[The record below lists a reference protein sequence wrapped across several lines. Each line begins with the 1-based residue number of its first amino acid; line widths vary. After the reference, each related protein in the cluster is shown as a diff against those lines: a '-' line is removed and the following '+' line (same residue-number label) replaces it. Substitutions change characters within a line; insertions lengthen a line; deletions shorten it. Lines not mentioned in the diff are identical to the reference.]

1 MMGKEIKDLEAR
13 GAGPGYNNG
22 VANIAVGD
30 MVRFQAGNGPDNF
43 GSEHILAEV
52 MERRKHRHAG
62 AMLKAEPLERLVGPG
77 VTMPQALQIYCGV
90 STRRWTNLDISPS
103 QDATHRA
110 HATAMLGES
119 PSALE
124 KWLRERGIRPKKYR
138 KEEMQQAMRT
148 IAAQG
153 VVGMLRD
160 TASPRPDPTEWDKD
174 FKASKDTYFIVW
186 ALAIRK
192 IRIHGFTP
200 NPSPPPTKTTPPTA
214 PLRTHR
220 PHQRMIPRKAETMMS
235 AEERALKKRK
245 LVDELISM
253 DYDKSED
260 MDEEAPRP
268 VDGQGGT
275 LIYIACTTAPVGTN
289 EEMIS
294 NLKTRIPKKCR
305 DAAAITWGVH
315 SAGDDSDQGSS
326 HAYLA
331 IDIAQEGGTDLYS
344 RCMHGRLAHAEH
356 QDGALTI
363 QTGVKNGTRFTNPFK
378 VPGVVVALIF
388 CPGICE
394 KTGQDSKAK
403 EDEAV
408 RKTIPVLASEPIRVQ
423 MVLALPYGAPDTY
436 FIV

>member
-1 MMGKEIKDLEAR
+1 MTIEGKTHQNRTDTTHDKEKGKTRENRKTRTRKQNKHKGPNPDYQKKTHQTTPALGMPVRCLLLQRKYLIMMGTEIKDLEAR
-13 GAGPGYNNG
+13 AGPGYNNG

-214 PLRTHR
+214 R
-220 PHQRMIPRKAETMMS
+220 PPS
-235 AEERALKKRK
+235 
-245 LVDELISM
+245 V
-253 DYDKSED
+253 
-260 MDEEAPRP
+260 
-268 VDGQGGT
+268 
-275 LIYIACTTAPVGTN
+275 
-289 EEMIS
+289 
-294 NLKTRIPKKCR
+294 
-305 DAAAITWGVH
+305 AAV
-315 SAGDDSDQGSS
+315 
-326 HAYLA
+326 
-331 IDIAQEGGTDLYS
+331 
-344 RCMHGRLAHAEH
+344 C
-356 QDGALTI
+356 
-363 QTGVKNGTRFTNPFK
+363 V
-378 VPGVVVALIF
+378 
-388 CPGICE
+388 GICVFPPPP
-394 KTGQDSKAK
+394 DPS
-403 EDEAV
+403 
-408 RKTIPVLASEPIRVQ
+408 
-423 MVLALPYGAPDTY
+423 LPLSLSLSLSLSAWGACL
-436 FIV
+436 